1 MEKKSFIIYK
11 DNAPI
16 IRRLPKEEVG
26 ELLLLLLDYAQEG
39 GEEETPQEF
48 LQGREVSM
56 PVELV
61 FGFVAGSI
69 YRDNQV
75 WRRTKAAREARRA
88 RQEESRSASSW
99 DKPGDGGKRG
109 SGLDSAT
116 AGDTLDLADYRRSLY
131 GDGLYDRDQY
141 LQKQFGQLPK
151 SSDNW

>member
-75 WRRTKAAREARRA
+75 WREARKA
-88 RQEESRSASSW
+88 RQEEPRPASTW
-99 DKPGDGGKRG
+99 DKDNGTGKREE
-109 SGLDSAT
+109 LDSFA
-116 AGDTLDLADYRRSLY
+116 AGDTLDLAAYGKPLY
-131 GDGLYDRDQY
+131 GDGPYDRDLY
-141 LQKQFGQLPK
+141 LQKRFGQLPK
-151 SSDNW
+151 STDGW

>member
-69 YRDNQV
+69 YRDNQDNG
-75 WRRTKAAREARRA
+75 T
-88 RQEESRSASSW
+88 
-99 DKPGDGGKRG
+99 GKREE
-109 SGLDSAT
+109 LDSFA
-116 AGDTLDLADYRRSLY
+116 AGDTLDLAAYGKPLY
-131 GDGLYDRDQY
+131 GDGPYDRDLY
-141 LQKQFGQLPK
+141 LQKRFGQLPK
-151 SSDNW
+151 STDGW

>member
-75 WRRTKAAREARRA
+75 WRRTKAAREARKA
-88 RQEESRSASSW
+88 RQEEPRPASPW
-99 DKPGDGGKRG
+99 DKDIGTGKREE
-109 SGLDSAT
+109 LDSFA
-116 AGDTLDLADYRRSLY
+116 AVDTLDLSAYGKPLY
-131 GDGLYDRDQY
+131 GDGPYDRDLY
-141 LQKQFGQLPK
+141 LQKRFGQLPK
-151 SSDNW
+151 NSDGW